1 MRSFIIN
8 EASSK
13 LHAFKATLAEHL
25 NKSLDLDITEILPI
39 VLCELK
45 KLAAAP
51 PVIFYMGKV
60 EAPALRC

>member
-1 MRSFIIN
+1 MVGGGGQTHFMVGPGRGP
-8 EASSK
+8 
-13 LHAFKATLAEHL
+13 T
-25 NKSLDLDITEILPI
+25 KSLTLTGDITEILPI